1 MASSYSNLHPVDEVL
16 SSLLIENYGSNK
28 DLIADKIFE
37 TVKVTDRT
45 GTILLEEG
53 RNFLGAGA
61 GIDVQRA
68 PGSSR
73 AQISTF
79 DRSSTTFACK
89 IYAAQH
95 GIAVE
100 DILDSQYPG
109 SEEERAARMVG
120 NVLALKRE
128 KRAADL
134 IFNTAEFTNNDT
146 ATNEFGARVDA
157 AGADP
162 LTGLHKLKDKVKG
175 NSSGV
180 SPDSLIMGYEVFRAL
195 ARNEEIRGYAGTATA
210 GFASGSRILQDE
222 VVLNVLRDILGIP
235 NIHIGAA
242 RQDTAVAGA
251 TSSESYIWGESIFM
265 GCLRGS
271 DAVTQKSG
279 NVKAMPVAALSLEF
293 AAPMSG
299 QYESLDR
306 TVKYVYGEE
315 VNVLKKIDANL
326 GYIVTDC
333 LT

>member
-1 MASSYSNLHPVDEVL
+1 MASSYSNLHPVDEIL
-16 SSLLIENYGSNK
+16 SSLLIENYGSNQ
-28 DLIADKIFE
+28 DLIAGEIFE
-37 TVKVTDRT
+37 TVNVTDRT

-73 AQISTF
+73 AKISTF

-89 IYAAQH
+89 IFAAEH
-95 GIAVE
+95 AIAVE
-100 DILDSQYPG
+100 DLLDSQYPG

-134 IFNTAEFTNNDT
+134 LFSTAEFTNNAT
-146 ATNEFGARVDA
+146 AANEFGAQVDA

-162 LTGLHKLKDKVKG
+162 LTGLHKLKDKVRA
-175 NSSGV
+175 NASGV
-180 SPDSLIMGYEVFRAL
+180 HPDSLIMGYEVFRAL
-195 ARNEEIRGYAGTATA
+195 ARNEEIRGYAGTASA
-210 GFASGSRILQDE
+210 GFASGSRILQDD
-222 VVLNVLRDILGIP
+222 VVISVLRDILGIP
-235 NIHIGAA
+235 NIHVGSA

-271 DAVTQKSG
+271 DAVTQRSG
-279 NVKAMPVAALSLEF
+279 NVKAMPVAALSLQF
-293 AAPMSG
+293 SAPVSG
-299 QYESLDR
+299 AYDSLDR

-315 VNVLKKIDANL
+315 VNALKKIDANL

>member
-61 GIDVQRA
+61 GIDAQRA
-68 PGSSR
+68 PGASR
-73 AQISTF
+73 ALISTF
-79 DRSSTTFACK
+79 DRSSTTFSCN
-89 IYAAQH
+89 IYALSH

-120 NVLALKRE
+120 NALALKRE

>member
-134 IFNTAEFTNNDT
+134 IFDATAFSTGSAA
-146 ATNEFGARVDA
+146 ATFGAKVDA

-162 LTGLHKLKDKVKG
+162 LTGLHKLKDTVKG

-180 SPDSLIMGYEVFRAL
+180 NPDSLVIGYEVFRAL
-195 ARNEEIRGYAGTATA
+195 ARNEEIRGYVGDSTK
-210 GFASGSRILQDE
+210 GVASGRMILQDE
-222 VVLNVLRDILGIP
+222 AVLSVLRDILGIP

-251 TSSESYIWGESIFM
+251 TAAESYIWGEAIFM
-265 GCLRGS
+265 GCLRGA

-315 VNVLKKIDANL
+315 VNVFKKIDSNL
-326 GYIVTDC
+326 GFVVTDC